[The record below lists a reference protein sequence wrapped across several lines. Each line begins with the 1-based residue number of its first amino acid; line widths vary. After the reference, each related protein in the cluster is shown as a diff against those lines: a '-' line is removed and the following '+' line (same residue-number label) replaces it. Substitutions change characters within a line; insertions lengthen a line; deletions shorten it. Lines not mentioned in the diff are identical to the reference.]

1 MMDTTQFA
9 LVIAGLVA
17 NFLAVV
23 HFFNKIEHRL
33 TRTEIHVLHIM
44 KKQGMSIREADLNL
58 GGEDG

>member
-1 MMDTTQFA
+1 MDTSQFA
-9 LVIAGLVA
+9 MVIAGLVA

-44 KKQGMSIREADLNL
+44 KRQGMGIREDDLEL
-58 GGEDG
+58 GKDKS

>member
-1 MMDTTQFA
+1 MDTSQFA
-9 LVIAGLVA
+9 MVIVGLVA

-44 KKQGMSIREADLNL
+44 KRQGMSIREADLEL
-58 GGEDG
+58 GKEEG

>member
-1 MMDTTQFA
+1 MDAQQFA
-9 LVIAGLVA
+9 IVIGGLVV

-44 KKQGMSIREADLNL
+44 KRQGMSIREADLDL
-58 GGEDG
+58 GREEA